1 MKFKKSLVT
10 LAAASSVA
18 MAGIP
23 AATAEEVPA
32 AQDAPA
38 AAATENEAGNN
49 EAGADET
56 KPEDEAGADESKPAD
71 ETKPEDEAG
80 ADESKPANGSADSE
94 KGQKLKGSIDKLM
107 GWDESTSVLK
117 KIQDVMG
124 FIGKI
129 VKTFAGIPGSSK

>member
-23 AATAEEVPA
+23 AATAEEAPA

-56 KPEDEAGADESKPAD
+56 KPADEA
-71 ETKPEDEAG
+71 KPE
-80 ADESKPANGSADSE
+80 DESKPANGSADSE

>member
-38 AAATENEAGNN
+38 AAATEN
-49 EAGADET
+49 
-56 KPEDEAGADESKPAD
+56 
-71 ETKPEDEAG
+71 EAG

>member
-49 EAGADET
+49 EAG
-56 KPEDEAGADESKPAD
+56 AD

>member
-1 MKFKKSLVT
+1 
-10 LAAASSVA
+10 

-49 EAGADET
+49 EAG
-56 KPEDEAGADESKPAD
+56 AD

>member
-56 KPEDEAGADESKPAD
+56 KPADEAKPEDESKPAD
-71 ETKPEDEAG
+71 ET
-80 ADESKPANGSADSE
+80 KPANGSADSE